1 MFNIGK
7 LARPLEQMS
16 NALVTG
22 AGIAHATQAGSVPV
36 PGQIQ
41 MSSRE
46 STAAILSPI
55 HAMQLQA
62 IEFPSAL
69 YRGPSGHWSAGLPRH
84 GIAV

>member
-22 AGIAHATQAGSVPV
+22 AGIAHATQSGSLPV

-41 MSSRE
+41 N
-46 STAAILSPI
+46 
-55 HAMQLQA
+55 
-62 IEFPSAL
+62 SAL
-69 YRGPSGHWSAGLPRH
+69 VSAVNFMR
-84 GIAV
+84 